1 MAEVWSARNVLLG
14 RDVAIKFLLPSLS
27 RNREAVERFVC
38 EARATG
44 RLRHPS
50 IVDVFDAG
58 QAHDGRPFL
67 VMERLEGE
75 SLEDRLARERRL
87 SPVLACAWLAQ
98 VARGLEAAHRSG
110 IVHRDL
116 STANVF
122 LAEVPDVVQSV
133 PKILDFGV
141 SKLLGPVADGRV
153 RTLDGAVMG
162 SPSYMSPEQA
172 QGAES
177 ADQRSD
183 VWSLGVLLYEC
194 MTGRTPFSARAHTA
208 LLVQIVMT
216 EHVPIVEV
224 LPGLDGELAALVEG
238 CLVKDREHRVQSAR
252 QVAETLERIACRLAA
267 RPIAVGRRATDRIS
281 LFDATLP
288 APPVALRSAF
298 GSVEL
303 DYPARRPQRR
313 GVLAAA
319 AIAIASAG
327 AGLALGVAMVGA
339 SRDRVVTGIV
349 SPVPYGDH
357 SRERHAGPDV
367 VPAEVAPPSA
377 ETDLVRATARSLGLR
392 LPRRADTARPV
403 GATLAESEKARPPRE
418 NPY

>member
-1 MAEVWSARNVLLG
+1 MAEVWSARNELLG
-14 RDVAIKFLLPSLS
+14 RDVAIKFLLPSLA

-58 QAHDGRPFL
+58 QAQDGRPFL

-75 SLEDRLARERRL
+75 SLEARLARERRL
-87 SPVLACAWLAQ
+87 SPVLACAWIAQ
-98 VARGLEAAHRSG
+98 VARGLEAAHRSN

-116 STANVF
+116 SSANVF
-122 LAEVPDVVQSV
+122 LAELPDVVQPV

-141 SKLLGPVADGRV
+141 SKLIGPAADGRV

-162 SPSYMSPEQA
+162 SPSYMSPEQV
-172 QGAES
+172 QGAET

-194 MTGRTPFSARAHTA
+194 MTGRPPFSAPGHTA
-208 LLVQIVMT
+208 LLVSIVLT
-216 EHVPIVEV
+216 EHAPIAEA

-238 CLVKDREHRVQSAR
+238 CLVKDRERRVQSAR

-267 RPIAVGRRATDRIS
+267 RPIAAGRRATDRIS

-303 DYPARRPQRR
+303 EYPARRTRGR
-313 GVLAAA
+313 GVLAAV

-327 AGLALGVAMVGA
+327 VGVALGVGVLGA
-339 SRDRVVTGIV
+339 SRDRVVMGIV
-349 SPVPYGDH
+349 SPEPYAERA
-357 SRERHAGPDV
+357 SERHIGPEV
-367 VPAEVAPPSA
+367 VPAEVAPAIA
-377 ETDLVRATARSLGLR
+377 ETDLVRATARGLGLR
-392 LPRRADTARPV
+392 LPRRASAPEPIEAGLARV
-403 GATLAESEKARPPRE
+403 LQARPPRE